1 MTADWPDSP
10 TTTLGQILLTENVL
24 SPTKTDDTMANLT
37 VSPMANLTVSPMATL
52 SVSLSVSSVSTLTLV
67 VAVVLVLAL
76 GCLRMS
82 SVSDLTAKMDLG
94 ALKTNG
100 EASYDDCAMAQA
112 WELCQSGL
120 TA

>member
-1 MTADWPDSP
+1 
-10 TTTLGQILLTENVL
+10 
-24 SPTKTDDTMANLT
+24 MANLT
-37 VSPMANLTVSPMATL
+37 VSFMATL
-52 SVSLSVSSVSTLTLV
+52 SGSSVSTSTLV

-94 ALKTNG
+94 ALKANG

>member
-1 MTADWPDSP
+1 
-10 TTTLGQILLTENVL
+10 
-24 SPTKTDDTMANLT
+24 MANLS
-37 VSPMANLTVSPMATL
+37 VTL
-52 SVSLSVSSVSTLTLV
+52 SVSLSVSTSTLV

-82 SVSDLTAKMDLG
+82 PVSDLTAKMDLG

>member
-1 MTADWPDSP
+1 
-10 TTTLGQILLTENVL
+10 
-24 SPTKTDDTMANLT
+24 MANLT
-37 VSPMANLTVSPMATL
+37 VSLTATL
-52 SVSLSVSSVSTLTLV
+52 SVSSLTDGPAKWGLIRSSLLV
-67 VAVVLVLAL
+67 VAVVVLVLAL

-82 SVSDLTAKMDLG
+82 SVSDLTTKMDLG